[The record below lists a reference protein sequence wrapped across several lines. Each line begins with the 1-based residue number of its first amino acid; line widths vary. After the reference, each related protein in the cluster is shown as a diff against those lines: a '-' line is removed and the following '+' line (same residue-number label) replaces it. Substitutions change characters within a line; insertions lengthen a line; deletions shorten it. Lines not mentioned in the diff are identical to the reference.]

1 MCDND
6 KDPTTEAWKVFW
18 CGVVLLGAIWCV
30 YDWYGNNYCKDTAI
44 PVLCSKE

>member
-1 MCDND
+1 MD
-6 KDPTTEAWKVFW
+6 KKDCNPWTVFW

-30 YDWYGNNYCKDTAI
+30 YDWYGKNYCEDTAI